1 MKTLKNLIILLIFLS
16 LAVLLFASCKNES
29 KTGTGEAD
37 NNNESGEITLSHY
50 AGDWY
55 GKSKDSS
62 EEKRIITIHTDGSIT
77 DNNNQKINP
86 SDITRN
92 SATSYTL
99 HDDTTLNFSSATK
112 GTFTPQGTDA
122 IEITKK

>member
-1 MKTLKNLIILLIFLS
+1 MLS
-16 LAVLLFASCKNES
+16 ALFYVSCSKD
-29 KTGTGEAD
+29 KTGT
-37 NNNESGEITLSHY
+37 EITLSYY

-92 SATSYTL
+92 SAISYTL
-99 HDDTTLNFSSATK
+99 QDESKLNFSSATK
-112 GTFTPQGTDA
+112 GTFTAQGTDA